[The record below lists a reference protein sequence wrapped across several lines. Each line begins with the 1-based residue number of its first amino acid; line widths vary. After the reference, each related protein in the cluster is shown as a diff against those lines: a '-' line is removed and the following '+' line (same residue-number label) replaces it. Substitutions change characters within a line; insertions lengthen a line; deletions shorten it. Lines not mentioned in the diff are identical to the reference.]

1 MTTIVPARISGIR
14 PRDSPNEDTGKDRAG
29 YKMLLPDKSW
39 GADSFRTRAGRLSNV
54 VEIGDGSATDVV
66 TLTGG
71 ESFSASTRPCANS
84 SFLTAPARGADLSAL
99 PGVEEGDMRTNP
111 RISSNDGAFPDGA
124 IVCVTVGATRGGV
137 SGAGAGSLG
146 TTCGSAKTGVGGF
159 KTVVCPVDWWMPQK
173 LFTGSANS
181 TSIYPFTDG
190 RFRALATRQ
199 TTPRPCGF
207 EMMTVWPGRKL
218 PVIRRTA
225 PLSNTI
231 TVLASSQ
238 LGLDDSEG
246 ASPFSPGTLRIVTGT
261 SRQTGLDRGF

>member
-1 MTTIVPARISGIR
+1 
-14 PRDSPNEDTGKDRAG
+14 
-29 YKMLLPDKSW
+29 MLLPSKLL
-39 GADSFRTRAGRLSNV
+39 GVDSFRTETDGLSNV
-54 VEIGDGSATDVV
+54 VEDGGGSAAGVV
-66 TLTGG
+66 TLTGE
-71 ESFSASTRPCANS
+71 ESFSASTRPCADS
-84 SFLTAPARGADLSAL
+84 SFFRAPGRGADLSVL
-99 PGVEEGDMRTNP
+99 PGVEEGDMRTSP

-124 IVCVTVGATRGGV
+124 IVCVTVGVTRGGV
-137 SGAGAGSLG
+137 GGAGAGSLG
-146 TTCGSAKTGVGGF
+146 TTCGCVKTGVGGF
-159 KTVVCPVDWWMPQK
+159 KTLVCPMDWWMPQK

-181 TSIYPFTDG
+181 TSIYPFTVG
-190 RFRALATRQ
+190 RFRVLATRQ

-207 EMMTVWPGRKL
+207 ETMTVWPGSKL

-238 LGLDDSEG
+238 LGLDDSED